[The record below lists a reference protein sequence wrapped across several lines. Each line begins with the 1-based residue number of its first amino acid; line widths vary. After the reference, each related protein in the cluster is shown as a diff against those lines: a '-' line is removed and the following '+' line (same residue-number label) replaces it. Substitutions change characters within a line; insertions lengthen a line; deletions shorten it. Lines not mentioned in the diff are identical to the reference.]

1 MLFKIFQLGRVN
13 DLILRSKLF
22 LEYFYFLCIIISLF
36 YAYYVKSRISSFT
49 IQIYRQ
55 IKAVSN
61 VLHIFVEK
69 KNLIFVF
76 QRNHI
81 IIKKYLI
88 FVETEN
94 ISGF

>member
-13 DLILRSKLF
+13 DLILRSKIISRVFLF
-22 LEYFYFLCIIISLF
+22 LVYYNFPFSCV
-36 YAYYVKSRISSFT
+36 YYVKSRISSFT

-61 VLHIFVEK
+61 VLNIFVE

>member
-13 DLILRSKLF
+13 DLILRSKIISRVFLF
-22 LEYFYFLCIIISLF
+22 LVYHNFPFH
-36 YAYYVKSRISSFT
+36 AYYVKSRISSFT